1 MKRNIVWALFF
12 VAMLSVSLAAV
23 AKEKKNGHDSACTA
37 FMVSGTWGYSETGT
51 VYISGVATPYA
62 SLGIYVVDSKG
73 KLSGARTAFLG
84 GDPTPRKAIIKGTA
98 TVNADCTGTETLYF
112 YNDAGTLIGY
122 AAKNLVYINNATEV
136 RKILVP
142 DMSIPGAVP
151 AVLVTEAKKVF
162 PEDQYLEG
170 EY

>member
-98 TVNADCTGTETLYF
+98 TVNADCTGTETPRILF
-112 YNDAGTLIGY
+112 ISIMQRRF
-122 AAKNLVYINNATEV
+122 AKSLCPTCPY
-136 RKILVP
+136 
-142 DMSIPGAVP
+142 PG
-151 AVLVTEAKKVF
+151 
-162 PEDQYLEG
+162 QCQRS
-170 EY
+170 